1 LRHPRDPGNIA
12 GAISIASETSPVSL
26 THRQR
31 EVVTLLCEGLN
42 TKQIARRLGVVP
54 AVVSNHLLAVRRAN
68 GLKNTAQ
75 IGMAAERAGIV
86 RLDEGEG

>member
-1 LRHPRDPGNIA
+1 
-12 GAISIASETSPVSL
+12 VSL
-26 THRQR
+26 TNRQR
-31 EVVTLLCEGLN
+31 EVVALLCEGLN

-75 IGMAAERAGIV
+75 IGMAAERAGIA
-86 RLDEGEG
+86 RLADDGAGDEADSLTF

>member
-1 LRHPRDPGNIA
+1 M
-12 GAISIASETSPVSL
+12 SL
-26 THRQR
+26 TRRQL

-68 GLKNTAQ
+68 GLKNVAQ
-75 IGMAAERAGIV
+75 IGMAAERAG
-86 RLDEGEG
+86 LLKT

>member
-1 LRHPRDPGNIA
+1 M
-12 GAISIASETSPVSL
+12 SL

-31 EVVTLLCEGLN
+31 EIVTLLCEGLN

-54 AVVSNHLLAVRRAN
+54 AVVSNHLLAVRKAN

-75 IGMAAERAGIV
+75 IGMAAERSGIA
-86 RLDEGEG
+86 RLDETE

>member
-1 LRHPRDPGNIA
+1 M
-12 GAISIASETSPVSL
+12 SL

-42 TKQIARRLGVVP
+42 TKQIAGRLGIAP
-54 AVVSNHLLAVRRAN
+54 TVVSNHLLAVRKAN

-75 IGMAAERAGIV
+75 IGMAAQRSGLV
-86 RLDEGEG
+86 DLDRHPRTDDQAR

>member
-1 LRHPRDPGNIA
+1 
-12 GAISIASETSPVSL
+12 VSL

-31 EVVTLLCEGLN
+31 EIVTLLCEGLN

-54 AVVSNHLLAVRRAN
+54 AVVSNHLLAVRKAN

-75 IGMAAERAGIV
+75 IGMAAERSGVA
-86 RLDEGEG
+86 RLVGTE

>member
-1 LRHPRDPGNIA
+1 M
-12 GAISIASETSPVSL
+12 SL
-26 THRQR
+26 TNRQR
-31 EVVTLLCEGLN
+31 EVVALLCEGLN

-75 IGMAAERAGIV
+75 IGMAAERAGIA
-86 RLDEGEG
+86 RLMDDDAGS